1 MKTYNLA
8 YQSGLGDFL
17 DERSIDWRWVH
28 EGEIYFNL
36 ENDTALFNL
45 GNEFQEWKNKHDL

>member
-1 MKTYNLA
+1 MKTYNLT

-17 DERSIDWRWVH
+17 DEQSIDWHWVH
-28 EGEIYFNL
+28 ESEIYFNL

-45 GNEFQEWKNKHDL
+45 GNEFQAWKNKHNL